1 MRRLKFSNLL
11 LSAPALLLAAPVAAA
26 DLNVTVQI
34 PQLNVAEYHR
44 PYAAVWIEREDHSV
58 ATQLAVWYAQKES
71 KEGAGTKWLP
81 DLRQWWRR
89 GGRDLALP
97 VDGVSGATRP
107 AGQQQL
113 KFQSGKAP
121 LNDLPAGKYELV
133 VEAAREVGGREV
145 VRVPFVWPVK
155 SMQSLAAQGQTELGA
170 VKLDLAP

>member
-1 MRRLKFSNLL
+1 MRRLLFTM
-11 LSAPALLLAAPVAAA
+11 PALLIAAPAMAA

-34 PQLNVAEYHR
+34 PQLDVAEYHR
-44 PYAAVWIEREDHSV
+44 PYTAVWIEREDHSV
-58 ATQLAVWYAQKES
+58 AAQLAVWYAQKES

-89 GGRDLALP
+89 GGRDLQMP

-113 KFQSGKAP
+113 KFSDGKAP
-121 LNDLPAGKYELV
+121 LGQLAPGKYELV

-145 VRVPFVWPVK
+145 VRVPFTWPVK
-155 SMQSLAAQGQTELGA
+155 SAQQLDAKGTTELGT